1 MRRLFHDA
9 RARTVAQTL
18 ATTTFCEGCGG
29 VCTADCRRETLRET
43 LHERLRDSMQRGGV
57 VRL

>member
-1 MRRLFHDA
+1 MRRLFHYA
-9 RARTVAQTL
+9 RARAVAQTL

-29 VCTADCRRETLRET
+29 VCTADCRRETL
-43 LHERLRDSMQRGGV
+43 HERLRDSMQRGGI